1 MLFSISW
8 HCRQALNKQRKLIK
22 RFQNAQ
28 CSYILPPLILVPIA
42 FILKTY
48 CDCSRDGQ
56 YILTCSN
63 GFNGKGCEATV
74 SDFCF
79 MLSLMKHYCSLR
91 ACTVSYLNEND
102 ILKMNLYVDHKECPL
117 MRGKNS
123 CSVGIW
129 LGPLLSIHLQE
140 ESTYGSC
147 LSARFNWIL
156 KFRQQVELLS
166 ELNWRCSFLLVVKL
180 DWDYCIVF
188 LGRTVLLSRWP
199 LYKNYYCYYY
209 DYY

>member
-74 SDFCF
+74 SDTFVLCCHWWNTIVASE
-79 MLSLMKHYCSLR
+79 LVQCPIW
-91 ACTVSYLNEND
+91 T
-102 ILKMNLYVDHKECPL
+102 KMMLYVDHKECPL

-123 CSVGIW
+123 CSVSIW
-129 LGPLLSIHLQE
+129 LGSLLSIHLQE

-147 LSARFNWIL
+147 LSAMFNWIL

-188 LGRTVLLSRWP
+188 LGRTVLLSRWA

>member
-1 MLFSISW
+1 MFLHFATPDIGAYCIYFEDILWLFKRWTIYFDMQQWIQWKRLWSHCEW
-8 HCRQALNKQRKLIK
+8 HLFYAVIDETL
-22 RFQNAQ
+22 
-28 CSYILPPLILVPIA
+28 
-42 FILKTY
+42 
-48 CDCSRDGQ
+48 
-56 YILTCSN
+56 
-63 GFNGKGCEATV
+63 
-74 SDFCF
+74 
-79 MLSLMKHYCSLR
+79 YCSLR

-117 MRGKNS
+117 VRGKNS
-123 CSVGIW
+123 CSVSIW

-147 LSARFNWIL
+147 LSAMFNWIL

-188 LGRTVLLSRWP
+188 LGRTVLLSRWA